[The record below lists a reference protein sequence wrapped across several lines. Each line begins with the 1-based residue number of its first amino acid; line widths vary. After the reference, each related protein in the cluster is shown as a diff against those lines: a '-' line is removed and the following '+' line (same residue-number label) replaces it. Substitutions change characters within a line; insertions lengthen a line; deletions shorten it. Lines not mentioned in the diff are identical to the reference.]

1 MKAETI
7 EELESALLHLPA
19 ADRSRLATR
28 LIDSLEQEEESEIS
42 AEWVAEIENRARRLD
57 VGETKPIP
65 ASVVWKQVNERFGT
79 AY

>member
-65 ASVVWKQVNERFGT
+65 TSVVWKQVNERFGT